1 MPEEKD
7 QDECFWYPGVKV
19 SAESIRHSSLSFDI
33 PFDRQQ
39 LADYLCINRAAMSTE
54 ISKLQKEGFI
64 KTNRNHFELIA
75 CNETDLQDNK
85 WWYNSIVELIERVD
99 MRKAIVYASVH
110 HGNTEKIV
118 NSIAET
124 CRVDIENRTTIYKKE
139 NEKNHFYL
147 L

>member
-1 MPEEKD
+1 MI
-7 QDECFWYPGVKV
+7 GG
-19 SAESIRHSSLSFDI
+19 ATGL
-33 PFDRQQ
+33 
-39 LADYLCINRAAMSTE
+39 
-54 ISKLQKEGFI
+54 
-64 KTNRNHFELIA
+64 A
-75 CNETDLQDNK
+75 CNETDLQADK
-85 WWYNSIVELIERVD
+85 WLYNSIIDLIERGD